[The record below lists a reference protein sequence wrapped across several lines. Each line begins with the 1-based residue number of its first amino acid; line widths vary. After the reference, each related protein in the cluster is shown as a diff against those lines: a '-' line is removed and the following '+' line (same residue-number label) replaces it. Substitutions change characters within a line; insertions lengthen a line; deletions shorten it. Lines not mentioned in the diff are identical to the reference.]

1 MLIHLLNKSKEVIS
15 ERDIST
21 LINQLHALLKGILLK
36 RFFLYLVNNSYDY
49 QVFVEA
55 IIMDGI
61 CKNLSETYISLIT
74 STIVKKIQDI
84 TAITKDDEPIL
95 FVFIRLLIK
104 IAPILGE
111 AIANDWK
118 TYFSLLLPSL
128 ECSFQ
133 SLQMAAYR
141 CLLVIATIDSSI
153 IEDLILQ
160 CLQALK
166 QQLDTIEKTQT
177 LEVHFFLSL
186 YLIYSMI
193 QLLVFVR

>member
-1 MLIHLLNKSKEVIS
+1 M
-15 ERDIST
+15 
-21 LINQLHALLKGILLK
+21 
-36 RFFLYLVNNSYDY
+36 NNSYDY
-49 QVFVEA
+49 QVFVES
-55 IIMDGI
+55 IIIDGV

-74 STIVKKIQDI
+74 TTIVKKIQEI

-95 FVFIRLLIK
+95 YVFIRLLIK

-111 AIANDWK
+111 VIVNDWK

-141 CLLVIATIDSSI
+141 CLLVIATIDSLI

-166 QQLDTIEKTQT
+166 QQLDSIEKTQT
-177 LEVHFFLSL
+177 LDVHFFFLLILS
-186 YLIYSMI
+186 IA
-193 QLLVFVR
+193 